1 MKIAVLAGGT
11 SAERP
16 VSLQSGRQVYAA
28 LLRLGHDV
36 EWWDVK
42 KDLIEAPGS
51 ATTRS
56 LLDVAG
62 RSDLYPDVVF
72 IALHG
77 PDGEDG
83 TVQGFLE
90 VLGIP
95 YTGSKVLASSLAMDK
110 VRAKTMFAA
119 SGIPVAAHLVFNRD
133 DIRSRS
139 CIRKIEQ
146 DLGLPCVVKPVKQG
160 SSFGTSLVNDVGD
173 LPRALRLASKY
184 DVEIMVEEFIP
195 GREMTVACIGSST
208 VATLPIVEIIPKSGF
223 FDYTSKYGTD
233 DDAAQEIVPAE
244 LEASEAEEA
253 ANLALECHASLG
265 CNGYSRTDMIL
276 SEHGFYVLETNTLPG
291 MTATSLLPKAAGAI
305 GMSFDALVE
314 RIVQLALGD

>member
-1 MKIAVLAGGT
+1 LKIAVLAGGT

-28 LLRLGHDV
+28 LVRLGHDV

-56 LLDVAG
+56 LIDVAG

-95 YTGSKVLASSLAMDK
+95 YTGSKILASSLAMDK

-160 SSFGTSLVNDVGD
+160 SS
-173 LPRALRLASKY
+173 
-184 DVEIMVEEFIP
+184 
-195 GREMTVACIGSST
+195 
-208 VATLPIVEIIPKSGF
+208 
-223 FDYTSKYGTD
+223 
-233 DDAAQEIVPAE
+233 
-244 LEASEAEEA
+244 
-253 ANLALECHASLG
+253 
-265 CNGYSRTDMIL
+265 
-276 SEHGFYVLETNTLPG
+276 
-291 MTATSLLPKAAGAI
+291 
-305 GMSFDALVE
+305 
-314 RIVQLALGD
+314 